1 MVPFFADKADFMR
14 EFVTEQDLEH
24 ARGDAAFRQ
33 QLMANSLERLL
44 EALKQIR
51 KAENPTPEAAR
62 QLREGVDLAVKLA
75 DRLAGSGQKRRP
87 VGGLNALRPRGR
99 FCLPFSA

>member
-44 EALKQIR
+44 EALKHAR
-51 KAENPTPEAAR
+51 LRTPPR
-62 QLREGVDLAVKLA
+62 
-75 DRLAGSGQKRRP
+75 RRP
-87 VGGLNALRPRGR
+87 ASCAKASILRSSSPTGLQGAAKNGGP
-99 FCLPFSA
+99 